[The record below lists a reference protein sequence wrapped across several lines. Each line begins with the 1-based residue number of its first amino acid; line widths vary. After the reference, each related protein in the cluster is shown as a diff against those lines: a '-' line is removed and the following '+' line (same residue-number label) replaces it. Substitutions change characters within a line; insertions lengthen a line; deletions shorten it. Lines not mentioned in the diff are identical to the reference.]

1 MSIEIEE
8 VDGCIKI
15 NGSVLPPKELWE
27 HSLEVA
33 DEFAH
38 TDTEADKDRF
48 YVAVVHD
55 VVEDGLCTLEDIK
68 NAGASQAVVDAVDAI
83 TRREDELY
91 FDYIARCKQNAIA
104 RDVKLVDLKVNIK
117 RCAAGLPDRLSLLER
132 YVKAYR
138 KLQ

>member
-1 MSIEIEE
+1 MSREIEE

-15 NGSVLPPKELWE
+15 NGSVMLPKALWE

-33 DEFAH
+33 DEFTH
-38 TDTEADKDRF
+38 TDTEAEKDRF

-68 NAGASQAVVDAVDAI
+68 NTGVSQAVVDAVDAI

-91 FDYIARCKQNAIA
+91 FDYIARCKQSAIA

-117 RCAAGLPDRLSLLER
+117 RCASDLPDMLSLLER